1 MKRRND
7 NPAMREAA
15 DWILASRHRPLTRR
29 ERRQLADWMR
39 DSPANVRE
47 YLEVATI
54 WNDMAHIDA
63 DRDIDVSALSTSNNV
78 VPFPEAAPV
87 PKAKTFPRGR
97 LAKWLA
103 VGAAGVVVLVTAVL
117 YPNSGGDAVQRVS
130 TALGEQRSVPLDDG
144 SIIHLNTKSEV
155 RIEAGERG
163 RVVHLVAGEAL
174 FEVRRDRA
182 RPFAV
187 RVGTA
192 EIRVTGTRFN
202 VRRRG
207 GFEVVT
213 VVAGTVE
220 VGPFDP
226 DRPTS
231 PGPVA
236 GNQSPM
242 FEVEAGQQVRIDHS
256 GRAGPPAE
264 VRVED
269 VIVWTE
275 RRLVF
280 NGDTLST
287 IVAEFNRYNAR
298 QLRIVHP
305 TIGGMRL
312 SGVFAASDPD
322 SLLQYLQTLDGYAID
337 IEHVDGTTTLS
348 RGRR

>member
-1 MKRRND
+1 MKRRKD
-7 NPAMREAA
+7 NPARREAA

-29 ERRQLADWMR
+29 ERRQLADWLR

-47 YLEVATI
+47 YLEAATI

-63 DRDIDVSALSTSNNV
+63 DRDIDVSVLSTSNNV

-87 PKAKTFPRGR
+87 PQAKTFRHGQ

-103 VGAAGVVVLVTAVL
+103 AAAGVVVLVAAVL
-117 YPNSGGDAVQRVS
+117 YPNSDGDTAQRVS

-155 RIEAGERG
+155 RIEVGERR

-192 EIRVTGTRFN
+192 EIQVTGTRFN

-213 VVAGTVE
+213 VVAGAVE

-226 DRPTS
+226 DGPTS
-231 PGPVA
+231 PRPVT
-236 GNQSPM
+236 GNRSAM
-242 FEVEAGQQVRIDHS
+242 VEVEAGQQVRIDHS
-256 GRAGPPAE
+256 GRAGPPAA

-280 NGDTLST
+280 NGDTLSA
-287 IVAEFNRYNAR
+287 IADEFNRYNAR

-305 TIGGMRL
+305 TIGGLRL
-312 SGVFAASDPD
+312 SGVFAANDPD
-322 SLLQYLQTLDGYAID
+322 SLLEYLQTLDGYAID
-337 IEHVDGTTTLS
+337 IEHGDGTITLS
-348 RGRR
+348 RGR